1 MISKDKQQIMR
12 STHYYTGL
20 QFRVSESIESYYQ
33 DNELFHIIMTWDY
46 AYYWSRKVRASKGI
60 EFDYKSNIILYI
72 SESKFA

>member
-46 AYYWSRKVRASKGI
+46 AYY
-60 EFDYKSNIILYI
+60 
-72 SESKFA
+72 